1 MKKRT
6 VVRPLLCVILL
17 VALLP
22 VLAAAAHPVNADS
35 GVLGSAAK
43 GHVSAARP
51 FEGTLDLSFN
61 PGTGADDEVDALA
74 LQPDGKV
81 VIGGRFLLY
90 NGTSRNHIAR
100 VNANGSL
107 DISFDVGTGTEPD
120 TVVYAIALQTD
131 GKILIGGD
139 FTLYNGFPRY
149 GIARL
154 NSNGSLDTTFDPGA
168 GVRGNV
174 LAMAVQPNGKILIAG
189 WFDQY
194 DGTDRANVARLN
206 ANGSLDTSFDP
217 GQGPDDRVHSLT
229 LQADG
234 KLLIGGYFRAVGS
247 QVRKHVARLNANG
260 SLDTTFNPGAL
271 EAEWAIVY
279 AIVVQPN
286 GKILVGGSFSQYDGV
301 DRIGIAR
308 ANANGSIDP
317 TFDPGSGLNNEVYAL
332 ALQPD
337 GRVLVA
343 GAFDSY
349 DWGPRWGIAR
359 ANSNGSLDT
368 SFDPGAGAGGD
379 SVAAMARQPD
389 GRVLIGGSFT
399 TYDNVARN
407 RIARVNGVV
416 AGGYHVYLPCVVRHH

>member
-1 MKKRT
+1 MKNCGA
-6 VVRPLLCVILL
+6 VRLLLCLILL
-17 VALLP
+17 MALLP
-22 VLAAAAHPVNADS
+22 VLSAGAQPVHADS
-35 GVLGSAAK
+35 GVLASSGPT
-43 GHVSAARP
+43 HVLATRP
-51 FEGTLDLSFN
+51 FEGTLDASFN
-61 PGTGADDEVDALA
+61 PGAGADEEVDALA
-74 LQPDGKV
+74 LQSNGKV
-81 VIGGRFLLY
+81 VIGGRFTHY

-100 VNANGSL
+100 ANADGSL
-107 DISFDVGTGTEPD
+107 DASFDPGTGTGPD
-120 TVVYAIALQTD
+120 TVVYAVALQSD

-139 FTLYNGFPRY
+139 FTMYNGFPRY

-154 NSNGSLDTTFDPGA
+154 NANGSLDTTFDPGD

-174 LAMAVQPNGKILIAG
+174 LTMAVQPDGRILIAG

-217 GQGPDDRVHSLT
+217 GQGPDDRVHALT

-234 KLLIGGYFRAVGS
+234 KLLIGGYFNAVGS
-247 QVRKHVARLNANG
+247 QVRHHLARLNANG

-286 GKILVGGSFSQYDGV
+286 GKILVGGSFSQYDGI

-317 TFDPGSGLNNEVYAL
+317 TFDPGSGVDNEVYAL

-349 DWGPRWGIAR
+349 DWGWRWGMAR

-368 SFDPGAGAGGD
+368 SFDPGAGVDELIMAI
-379 SVAAMARQPD
+379 ARQPD

-399 TYDNVARN
+399 SYDNVARN
-407 RIARVNGVV
+407 RIARVN
-416 AGGYHVYLPCVVRHH
+416 ANGYHVYLPLVVRRY